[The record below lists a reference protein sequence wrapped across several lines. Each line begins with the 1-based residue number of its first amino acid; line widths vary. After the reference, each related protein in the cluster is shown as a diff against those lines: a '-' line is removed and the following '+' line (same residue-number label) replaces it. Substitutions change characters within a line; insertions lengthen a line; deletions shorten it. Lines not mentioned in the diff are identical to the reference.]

1 MGIASLP
8 ALLPLIDQ
16 LPLQAFNRL
25 ASSGRNSSA
34 KDSSSQQKCDLDPA
48 ALVEEAFQRLTYQRV
63 SSSAQFQQANLTS
76 TEEGEETQA
85 AQVRQLSFDFFSETR
100 LEELMRFSQRTQAVG
115 ETLGGAQQETYL
127 EASQQVAMRF
137 SASMS
142 ISGSALSGFTN
153 VSEAGQDQQEFMDQF
168 IGFVKQ
174 LLEAGDEF
182 FNDFLSIF
190 DGSALEDFQQQVSDL
205 FRQMMEQFFG
215 NASFPALVSPAGGT
229 SSQSVSMSFSIQMEF
244 EFSFEFSVDQS
255 QVQQSDPITFDLD
268 GDGIELTHYAAGAQF
283 DITGSGQKV
292 RTAFVTGGDAFLAI
306 DRNGDG
312 KITSGK
318 ELFGDQNGA
327 PNGYEELRKLDSNND
342 GVINRLDKDF
352 GKLVLFRDNGNGIS
366 EAGELIGL
374 SEAGISEINLG
385 YRDVNLAAK
394 GGNHIAQMASFRWS
408 DGQLGQ
414 TADAIL
420 NYMA

>member
-1 MGIASLP
+1 MN
-8 ALLPLIDQ
+8 Q
-16 LPLQAFNRL
+16 LPIQAFNRL
-25 ASSGRNSSA
+25 TSSAGNSSA
-34 KDSSSQQKCDLDPA
+34 KDSNSMQKSGLDPA

-63 SSSAQFQQANLTS
+63 SSAAQFQQANLTG
-76 TEEGEETQA
+76 TEDGQETQA
-85 AQVRQLSFDFFSETR
+85 AQVQQLEFSFFSETR
-100 LEELMRFSQRTQAVG
+100 LEELMQFSQRTQAVG
-115 ETLGGAQQETYL
+115 ENLDGVQQETYM

-142 ISGSALSGFTN
+142 ISGSALNGFTN

-174 LLEAGDEF
+174 LLDAGDEF

-190 DGSALEDFQQQVSDL
+190 DGSALEDFQQQISDL
-205 FRQMMEQFFG
+205 FQQMMEQFFG
-215 NASFPALVSPAGGT
+215 NSFFPALT
-229 SSQSVSMSFSIQMEF
+229 SSSSGSSSQAVSMSFSIQMEF

-268 GDGIELTHYAAGAQF
+268 GDGIELTHYAAGALF

-306 DRNGDG
+306 DRDGDG

-327 PNGYEELRKLDSNND
+327 VNGYEELRKLDSNND

-352 GKLVLFRDNGNGIS
+352 GKLVLFKDNGNGIS

-374 SEAGISEINLG
+374 SEAGIQEISLG
-385 YRDVNLAAK
+385 YRNVNLAAK

-408 DGQLGQ
+408 DGRIGQ